1 MSIQKT
7 FSIAMVFFAFLFGCA
22 TIQAAAQVSKSLVTG
37 DQVKLDFDYYP
48 AQQPNSPTV
57 ILLPD
62 TRCDRKT
69 FGTFPSKLNK
79 AGFNVMAMDLR
90 YKDLIAKARNVPQQL
105 QTIQQQ
111 NLDIVV
117 DQDLKSALDFLSK
130 QDSVDS
136 NRICILGTSLGS
148 RVALASGVNYKL
160 KALVLVSLSGEELFT
175 TRKTPIK
182 ELLIEYGDKPILF
195 MSATKDWG
203 NNFKA
208 PEDNK
213 QYMNWVKGK
222 CELKIWPISGHGVEI
237 LNFNEAET
245 FVLAWLKNNI

>member
-7 FSIAMVFFAFLFGCA
+7 FLMAMVFFVFLFGCA
-22 TIQAAAQVSKSLVTG
+22 AIQAAAEVSKSLVTG

-90 YKDLIAKARNVPQQL
+90 YKDLIAKARHMPQQI

-111 NLDIVV
+111 NFDVLV
-117 DQDLKSALDFLSK
+117 DQDLKSVLDFLSK
-130 QDSVDS
+130 QDGVDP

-148 RVALASGVNYKL
+148 RVALASGVKYKL
-160 KALVLVSLSGEELFT
+160 KALVLVSLSSEELFT

-182 ELLIEYGDKPILF
+182 EPQQNVYELGQGKMRAKNLAGIRTRRRLH
-195 MSATKDWG
+195 
-203 NNFKA
+203 
-208 PEDNK
+208 
-213 QYMNWVKGK
+213 QYQRGRAICSIM
-222 CELKIWPISGHGVEI
+222 
-237 LNFNEAET
+237 AET
-245 FVLAWLKNNI
+245 KPLSCHLIQAFQATEQ

>member
-7 FSIAMVFFAFLFGCA
+7 FLMAMVFFVFLFGCA
-22 TIQAAAQVSKSLVTG
+22 AIQAAAEVSKSLVTG

-90 YKDLIAKARNVPQQL
+90 YKDLIAKARHMPQQI
-105 QTIQQQ
+105 QAIQQQ
-111 NLDIVV
+111 NFDVLV

-130 QDSVDS
+130 QDGVDP

-148 RVALASGVNYKL
+148 RVALASGVKYKL
-160 KALVLVSLSGEELFT
+160 KALVLVSLSSEELFT

-182 ELLIEYGDKPILF
+182 ELLSDFGDKPILF
-195 MSATKDWG
+195 MSFVKDWG
-203 NNFKA
+203 NNYRA

-213 QYMNWVKGK
+213 MYMNWVKGK
-222 CELKIWPISGHGVEI
+222 CELKIWPGSGHGVDFI
-237 LNFNEAET
+237 NISEAEQ
-245 FVLAWLKNNI
+245 FVLSWLKQNL

>member
-1 MSIQKT
+1 MSTQKT
-7 FSIAMVFFAFLFGCA
+7 FLMAMVFFAFLFGCTA
-22 TIQAAAQVSKSLVTG
+22 IQAAAQVSKSLVTG
-37 DQVKLDFDYYP
+37 DQVKLDFDFYP

-62 TRCDRKT
+62 TRCDRRT

-90 YKDLIAKARNVPQQL
+90 YKDIIAKARNMPLQL

-111 NLDIVV
+111 NFDVV
-117 DQDLKSALDFLSK
+117 IDQDLKSALDFLST
-130 QDSVDS
+130 QNGVDLS
-136 NRICILGTSLGS
+136 RICILGTSLGS
-148 RVALASGVNYKL
+148 RVALASGVKYKL

-182 ELLIEYGDKPILF
+182 EVLFDFGDKPILF
-195 MSATKDWG
+195 MSFVKDWG
-203 NNFKA
+203 NNYKA

-213 QYMNWVKGK
+213 MYMNWAKGK
-222 CELKIWPISGHGVEI
+222 CELRIWPGSGHGVGFI
-237 LNFNEAET
+237 AISEAEQ
-245 FVLAWLKNNI
+245 FVLSWLKQNV

>member
-1 MSIQKT
+1 MYLQK
-7 FSIAMVFFAFLFGCA
+7 IFLMTICLLTLVFGCA
-22 TIQAAAQVSKSLVTG
+22 IAQTTQSSQSLITG

-62 TRCDRKT
+62 TRCDRKN
-69 FGTFPSKLNK
+69 FGTFPAKLNK

-90 YKDLIAKARNVPQQL
+90 YKDIIARSGNMSQQL
-105 QTIQQQ
+105 QTIQKQKFEV
-111 NLDIVV
+111 LV

-130 QDSVDS
+130 QNNVDPK
-136 NRICILGTSLGS
+136 RICILGTSLGS
-148 RVALASGVNYKL
+148 RVALQSGVQYGL

-182 ELLIEYGDKPILF
+182 ELLLEYGDKPILF
-195 MSATKDWG
+195 MSAIKDWG
-203 NNFKA
+203 NNFRA

-237 LNFNEAET
+237 LNFNEAEA
-245 FVLAWLKNNI
+245 FVLAWLKQNI